1 MKSILRRESW
11 FFQRLF
17 QDRLPTRS
25 QLFKRGIFSNPHNIW
40 NHIISFEK
48 KQSCVL
54 SFILPSLVTLFVI
67 TKRDMYINIWKSRV
81 SSGNSWTIVLRAFDI
96 FSSYFCNLQS
106 SFQTSLCTLHPIQN
120 CLVMTTQNIL
130 SHLRRS
136 LYIHKKQYKIES
148 IYMCIEA
155 NRQRIFRH
163 KSNHYLIAD
172 WRYERWSW

>member
-1 MKSILRRESW
+1 MVWSNLLLVQETNKIWIWWLFCVRKQRE
-11 FFQRLF
+11 
-17 QDRLPTRS
+17 
-25 QLFKRGIFSNPHNIW
+25 KRWVQESERG
-40 NHIISFEK
+40 ERGK
-48 KQSCVL
+48 MCT
-54 SFILPSLVTLFVI
+54 FILPSLVTLFVI
-67 TKRDMYINIWKSRV
+67 TKRDMYINIRKSRV

-96 FSSYFCNLQS
+96 FSSYCCNLQS

-148 IYMCIEA
+148 IKMCIEA